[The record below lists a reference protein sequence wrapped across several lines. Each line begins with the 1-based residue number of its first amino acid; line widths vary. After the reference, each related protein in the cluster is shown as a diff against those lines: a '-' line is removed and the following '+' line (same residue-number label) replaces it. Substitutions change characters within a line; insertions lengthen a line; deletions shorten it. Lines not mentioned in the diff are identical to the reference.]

1 MAEFT
6 FPGPRMLIRD
16 LNERPD
22 FLFNSQFASEKK
34 GCTPV
39 FVLSAPVGAMG
50 VDRFMVTDIGVE
62 IRKPLIFGGCGIR
75 WLVDLFLIWRRVKD
89 VNRLK
94 APKIVGDVRMTTPAA
109 PPPPPP
115 PPFPSPAAPAASIL
129 LRGAGSGDPYQRMN
143 VHG

>member
-6 FPGPRMLIRD
+6 FLGSQMLIRD
-16 LNERPD
+16 MKEQQNC
-22 FLFNSQFASEKK
+22 LFNSQFASEKK
-34 GCTPV
+34 DWTLII
-39 FVLSAPVGAMG
+39 VLSVLVGTLG
-50 VDRFMVTDIGVE
+50 VDRFMVDDVGFE
-62 IRKPLIFGGCGIR
+62 ILKPLIFGGCGIR
-75 WLVDLFLIWRRVKD
+75 WLVGLFLIWRRVKD

-115 PPFPSPAAPAASIL
+115 SPSPAAPAASIL
-129 LRGAGSGDPYQRMN
+129 LRRTSSGYPYRRMN

>member
-6 FPGPRMLIRD
+6 FLGSQMLIRD
-16 LNERPD
+16 MKEQQNC
-22 FLFNSQFASEKK
+22 LFNSQFASEKK
-34 GCTPV
+34 DWTLII
-39 FVLSAPVGAMG
+39 VLSAPVGAMG
-50 VDRFMVTDIGVE
+50 VDRFMVADIGVE
-62 IRKPLIFGGCGIR
+62 IRKPLIFGGGGIR

-115 PPFPSPAAPAASIL
+115 SPSPEAPAASIL
-129 LRGAGSGDPYQRMN
+129 LRRTSSGYPYRRMN

>member
-1 MAEFT
+1 
-6 FPGPRMLIRD
+6 MLIRD

-50 VDRFMVTDIGVE
+50 VDRFMVADIGVE
-62 IRKPLIFGGCGIR
+62 IRKPLIFGGGGIR

-115 PPFPSPAAPAASIL
+115 SPSPEAPAASIL
-129 LRGAGSGDPYQRMN
+129 LRRTGSGYSYHRMN

>member
-34 GCTPV
+34 DCTPV

-50 VDRFMVTDIGVE
+50 VDRFMVADIGVE

-75 WLVDLFLIWRRVKD
+75 WLVDLFLIWRRVND
-89 VNRLK
+89 LNRLK

-115 PPFPSPAAPAASIL
+115 SPSPAAPAASIL
-129 LRGAGSGDPYQRMN
+129 LRRTGSGYPYRRMN